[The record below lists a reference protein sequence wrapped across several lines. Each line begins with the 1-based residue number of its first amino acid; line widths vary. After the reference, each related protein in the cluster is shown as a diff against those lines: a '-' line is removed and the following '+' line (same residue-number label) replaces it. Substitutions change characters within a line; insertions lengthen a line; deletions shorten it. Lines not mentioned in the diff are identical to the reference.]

1 MAGTAQARLCPPYA
15 VIARSTSRLS
25 SADTLKTLLDGGEPA
40 VDERLELGIGENIR
54 PVVLNGLPNQ
64 FADVERIDAGGYPF
78 LNHLETLGVWPL
90 RRPIFDS
97 AGEPLR
103 NIAP

>member
-1 MAGTAQARLCPPYA
+1 MRQCSAGHT
-15 VIARSTSRLS
+15 ARSTPRLS
-25 SADTLKTLLDGGEPA
+25 SADMLKTLFDGGEPA

-64 FADVERIDAGGYPF
+64 FADVEWIDAGGYPF
-78 LNHLETLGVWPL
+78 LNHLETLGARSL
-90 RRPIFDS
+90 QRSIFNN